1 MTKHV
6 LVPLDGS
13 DPSWAAFDHALD
25 QYAGA
30 RITVLNVVDP
40 AEGVYTGLEGGYYDG
55 ATFDRAV
62 ERGETLC
69 EQARDRLEERG
80 EHAETVLETAV
91 ESGRPARTIVR
102 YAEEHDVDHVVLGSH
117 GRKGVSRVLLGSVAE
132 TVARRVPVPVTIV
145 R

>member
-13 DPSWAAFDHALD
+13 DPSWTAFDHALD
-25 QYAGA
+25 QHAGD
-30 RITVLNVVDP
+30 RISVLNVVDP
-40 AEGVYTGLEGGYYDG
+40 AEGVYPGPEGGYYDG
-55 ATFDRAV
+55 TVFDHAF

-91 ESGRPARTIVR
+91 ETGRPARTIIQ

-132 TVARRVPVPVTIV
+132 TVARRVSVPVTIV